1 VDYDFEGEVRAEW
14 EQLLESVGMFPV
26 DEVLYLVVESKEAMV
41 DYYNELVKKLG
52 VGLLLNI
59 IGSLS
64 KNMSE
69 GFNVDGVELFDG
81 EYVDM
86 GAVKCKYGKSCILPS
101 EVCSEVDSYKD
112 CEMYETMVYMKAE
125 YEKIG
130 VYDMFVD

>member
-1 VDYDFEGEVRAEW
+1 MTQDCWKSIAEQCFRKYERWVDLIAIEKDKKSKKYVDYDFEGEVRAEW

-26 DEVLYLVVESKEAMV
+26 DEALYLVVESKEAMV
-41 DYYNELVKKLG
+41 DYYNELVKRLG

-59 IGSLS
+59 IG
-64 KNMSE
+64 
-69 GFNVDGVELFDG
+69 
-81 EYVDM
+81 
-86 GAVKCKYGKSCILPS
+86 LPS
-101 EVCSEVDSYKD
+101 EVCREVDSYKN